1 MEIDVEVVN
10 VTKKFGE
17 FVAVDG
23 ASFAIPKGEFFS
35 LLGPSG
41 CGKTTIMRMISGFGQ
56 QTSGE
61 IRIAGR
67 DMAGIKPYQRPT
79 NLVFQ
84 HLALFP
90 HMTVARNI
98 AFGLEMAGETR
109 STILT
114 KVSDA
119 LDLVQLQ
126 GYADR
131 RINQLSGGQKQRVAI
146 ARALVKRPTVLLLD
160 EPLGALDLKLREQM
174 QIELK
179 RIQREAG
186 ATFIYVTH
194 DQREAI
200 TMSDKIAVINR
211 GRIEQIDT
219 ASAIYERPRTLFVAG
234 FIGDTNLLQGRL
246 AGVDS
251 GLGVVEI
258 GTSQIRVPLNFEATA
273 GDAISLSIRP
283 EHLHLNPP
291 LEGASNT
298 VSARVEDVIYLG
310 SLSHYRLVLNGG
322 TVLTAEVQNRS
333 KVSVNRG
340 DTASVSW
347 QPEDAIAFPV
357 GRG

>member
-10 VTKKFGE
+10 VTKTFGE
-17 FVAVDG
+17 FVAVNDV
-23 ASFAIPKGEFFS
+23 SFAIPKGEFFS

-56 QTSGE
+56 QTSGQ

-67 DMAGIKPYQRPT
+67 DMSGIKPYQRPT

-90 HMTVARNI
+90 HLSVARNI
-98 AFGLEMAGETR
+98 AFGLEMAGER
-109 STILT
+109 RPAILT
-114 KVSDA
+114 KVAEA

-131 RINQLSGGQKQRVAI
+131 RIDQLSGGQRQRVAI

-186 ATFIYVTH
+186 TTFIYVTH

-200 TMSDKIAVINR
+200 TMSDKIAVINK

-219 ASAIYERPRTLFVAG
+219 ASAIYEHPSTSFVAG
-234 FIGDTNLLQGRL
+234 FIGDTNFLHGRL
-246 AGVDS
+246 TSVSS
-251 GLGVVEI
+251 GHGVVAI
-258 GTSQIRVPLNFEATA
+258 GSSEVQVPLNFIAVA
-273 GDAISLSIRP
+273 GDAITLSVRP
-283 EHLHLNPP
+283 EHLHLGP
-291 LEGASNT
+291 ASNGACNSF
-298 VSARVEDVIYLG
+298 SARVDDVIYLG
-310 SLSHYRLVLNGG
+310 SLSHYRLALDGG
-322 TVLTAEVQNRS
+322 IFLTAEVQNRS
-333 KVSVNRG
+333 NAPISRG
-340 DTASVSW
+340 DATTVSW
-347 QPEDAIAFPV
+347 KPEAATAFPAV
-357 GRG
+357 RG